1 MTHVAAL
8 ASFDDTRF
16 VASNWAIPGQQ
27 PITIKPP
34 YQDYNR
40 LQAAFKSS
48 TCTAD
53 EYRAQL
59 ASIRI
64 LAETEG
70 AAATEAPPLYFFL
83 IRPPAPNMLVPDAD
97 LVSAGRDFELYAV
110 RKP

>member
-1 MTHVAAL
+1 
-8 ASFDDTRF
+8 
-16 VASNWAIPGQQ
+16 
-27 PITIKPP
+27 
-34 YQDYNR
+34 
-40 LQAAFKSS
+40 
-48 TCTAD
+48 
-53 EYRAQL
+53 L